1 MLQKLDM
8 KIPVEILGLDDVNIT
23 EVHLRNHRELIIKV
37 ESTKTMFS
45 MGFPY

>member
-23 EVHLRNHRELIIKV
+23 EVHLRNHRESRRTRGAGGLTAV
-37 ESTKTMFS
+37 SS
-45 MGFPY
+45 P